1 MKIENLKK
9 LLKKAFSDQ
18 DKLNK
23 KLIKINKKI
32 FIFQFQINN
41 LEKLKS

>member
-32 FIFQFQINN
+32 FIIQFQINN